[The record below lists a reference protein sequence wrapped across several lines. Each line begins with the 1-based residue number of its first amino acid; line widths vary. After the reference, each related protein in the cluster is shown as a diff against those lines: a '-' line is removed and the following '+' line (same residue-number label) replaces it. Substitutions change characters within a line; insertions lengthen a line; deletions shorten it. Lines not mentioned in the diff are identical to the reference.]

1 MTFREAAVSAIIVD
15 VSSRVRWLGLPIFAA
30 GLSLQLSC
38 RQPAAAPKGATP
50 EVVANRAAPTE
61 RFDRLQ
67 RPDRPFG
74 PRAGGAVDSKPQPRP
89 LRRCFAEDTAQSPP
103 RSLSVLL
110 AQSADR
116 FEQGL
121 LLASQAA
128 SAPGTQ
134 GSTTP
139 AAAAASAPAG
149 ASSKAGAA
157 SEAAAPAGTGS
168 AATSPASGKG
178 TEASTKQF
186 EAALA
191 CAQEALR
198 LDGRSIEA
206 LHNQALALQELGQLD
221 LARDAFTHALAI
233 DPDDPETLAGAADLY
248 INRLAPSPELSEIG
262 VEYAHRGSQRL
273 QRSLGVS
280 ADKAAEPSRD
290 HLRERPHDLGAGAG
304 ASAGA
309 GKDRNKSK
317 GKDPAER
324 ALLSRLLL
332 LEAQGLND
340 LGRPREALARLDT
353 AIVASDSV
361 QARYERALALL
372 DLCRLPEA
380 RRQFL
385 EVVQR
390 EPGDAWAHYSLGLTL
405 EMLGAA
411 ELADKELSTATQLAP
426 HDFPPLLPVSPA
438 QFRALVDKEVAALTA
453 EQRQDL
459 QKVSLETADLPAL
472 DDLTAEDPP
481 LSPTILG
488 LFRGLPLGESAAA
501 EGGGASCQR
510 ATAKTAPG
518 TSAAAM
524 TGARPAINAATNTEI
539 DPSADNEPR
548 AIVLYRKNL
557 LRAVRDQAE
566 LVEQIRTTLLHE
578 LGHLRGEDDAELRA
592 RGLE

>member
-1 MTFREAAVSAIIVD
+1 M
-15 VSSRVRWLGLPIFAA
+15 
-30 GLSLQLSC
+30 
-38 RQPAAAPKGATP
+38 
-50 EVVANRAAPTE
+50 
-61 RFDRLQ
+61 
-67 RPDRPFG
+67 
-74 PRAGGAVDSKPQPRP
+74 
-89 LRRCFAEDTAQSPP
+89 
-103 RSLSVLL
+103 
-110 AQSADR
+110 
-116 FEQGL
+116 

-128 SAPGTQ
+128 SATGAAAPAAA
-134 GSTTP
+134 STP
-139 AAAAASAPAG
+139 AAAAP
-149 ASSKAGAA
+149 KAGAA
-157 SEAAAPAGTGS
+157 SDTAAPAGTG
-168 AATSPASGKG
+168 AAAPPAAG
-178 TEASTKQF
+178 TGASTKQF

-191 CAQEALR
+191 CAEEALR

-206 LHNQALALQELGQLD
+206 LHNQALALQELGQLE
-221 LARDAFTHALAI
+221 LARDSFTHALAI

-280 ADKAAEPSRD
+280 ADKAAEPGRD
-290 HLRERPHDLGAGAG
+290 HLRERPHDASASA
-304 ASAGA
+304 ASAGSA

-317 GKDPAER
+317 GKDPGER

-353 AIVASDSV
+353 AIAASDSV

-405 EMLGAA
+405 EMLGAG
-411 ELADKELSTATQLAP
+411 ELADKELAAATQLAP

-488 LFRGLPLGESAAA
+488 LFRGLPLGESAA
-501 EGGGASCQR
+501 EGAGGASCQR
-510 ATAKTAPG
+510 AGSRRAFGWRRWARSSRFLAVCSLPTNSTTA
-518 TSAAAM
+518 TS
-524 TGARPAINAATNTEI
+524 
-539 DPSADNEPR
+539 
-548 AIVLYRKNL
+548 
-557 LRAVRDQAE
+557 
-566 LVEQIRTTLLHE
+566 
-578 LGHLRGEDDAELRA
+578 
-592 RGLE
+592 